1 MKTIKLESDIFNK
14 FSDYLK
20 GTSPQEYEEIVE
32 IQVKYM
38 SKKEKEI
45 EDFNN
50 SVDRLNQIK
59 QMISEGFALNDIKD
73 DPMDLLKKKQ
83 ADLKA
88 EKKAIEDAEKAEA
101 KRLADIDT
109 AELKKKL
116 EDMQPPPMFYAG
128 KVTDKDI
135 KEYAKS
141 KEPAEKIIKKKP

>member
-1 MKTIKLESDIFNK
+1 MKTIKLESDLFNK

-50 SVDRLNQIK
+50 SVERLNQIK
-59 QMISEGFALNDIKD
+59 QMISEGFALDDIKED
-73 DPMDLLKKKQ
+73 SIGLLKKKQ
-83 ADLKA
+83 ADLIA

-101 KRLADIDT
+101 KRIADEKKAIED
-109 AELKKKL
+109 AE
-116 EDMQPPPMFYAG
+116 
-128 KVTDKDI
+128 
-135 KEYAKS
+135 KEAERLAKS
-141 KEPAEKIIKKKP
+141 KESAEKIVNKIIKKKP

>member
-1 MKTIKLESDIFNK
+1 
-14 FSDYLK
+14 
-20 GTSPQEYEEIVE
+20 
-32 IQVKYM
+32 M

-88 EKKAIEDAEKAEA
+88 EKKAIEDDEKAEA
-101 KRLADIDT
+101 KRIADEKKAIED
-109 AELKKKL
+109 AEKL
-116 EDMQPPPMFYAG
+116 
-128 KVTDKDI
+128 
-135 KEYAKS
+135 AKS
-141 KEPAEKIIKKKP
+141 DESAEDIVTEVVKKTKRIKKI

>member
-20 GTSPQEYEEIVE
+20 GTSPQEYQEIVE

-88 EKKAIEDAEKAEA
+88 EKKAIEDDEKAEA
-101 KRLADIDT
+101 KRIADEKKAIED
-109 AELKKKL
+109 AEKL
-116 EDMQPPPMFYAG
+116 
-128 KVTDKDI
+128 
-135 KEYAKS
+135 AKS
-141 KEPAEKIIKKKP
+141 DESAEDIVTEVVKKTKRIKKI

>member
-14 FSDYLK
+14 FSEYLK
-20 GTSPQEYEEIVE
+20 GTSPQEYQEIVE

-101 KRLADIDT
+101 KRIADEKKAIEDAEKEVERLA
-109 AELKKKL
+109 
-116 EDMQPPPMFYAG
+116 
-128 KVTDKDI
+128 
-135 KEYAKS
+135 
-141 KEPAEKIIKKKP
+141 KEPAEDIVAKVVKKTKKIEKI

>member
-88 EKKAIEDAEKAEA
+88 ERKAIEDAEKAEA
-101 KRLADIDT
+101 KRLA
-109 AELKKKL
+109 
-116 EDMQPPPMFYAG
+116 
-128 KVTDKDI
+128 
-135 KEYAKS
+135 
-141 KEPAEKIIKKKP
+141 KEPAEKIKIIKKKP